1 MSSRVY
7 SSIASRS
14 ITTLTHCRSCRS
26 SCKLA
31 YSRRHLATAASPSI
45 TPVRRIGRG
54 FFRYFIAPVVSL
66 GIGYAAGLYIMSAA
80 AVAEVSVVDKVV
92 YDPQIDAAIDALPLV
107 LSLRSDPRFTE
118 SRPHVVAPEHLK
130 MQMLTAGALTGSGR
144 LAVPPIVWTDS
155 EANEMVSIVHL
166 GRNLCGHPGIIH
178 GGLLATLLDEGLC
191 RCAFLALPSNVGVT
205 ANLNL
210 NYRSPAFADRL
221 YVMRA
226 NVTKVDGRKA
236 WVKGH
241 FETIPEDGKEPTT
254 IVEGE
259 ILVVEPKWA
268 KSLPKVVD
276 VTT

>member
-1 MSSRVY
+1 MS
-7 SSIASRS
+7 
-14 ITTLTHCRSCRS
+14 T
-26 SCKLA
+26 
-31 YSRRHLATAASPSI
+31 
-45 TPVRRIGRG
+45 
-54 FFRYFIAPVVSL
+54 
-66 GIGYAAGLYIMSAA
+66 A
-80 AVAEVSVVDKVV
+80 AVAEASAVDKVV
-92 YDPQIDAAIDALPLV
+92 FDPQIDAAIDALPLV

-118 SRPHVVAPEHLK
+118 SRPHVAAPEHLK

-155 EANEMVSIVHL
+155 ESHEMVSIVHL

-210 NYRSPAFADRL
+210 NYRSPALADRL

-236 WVKGH
+236 WVKGQ

-254 IVEGE
+254 VVEGE

-276 VTT
+276 VTA